1 MSRHSAV
8 ALCALL
14 AACKPTDDGKVVP
27 DQAAADEVAK
37 AFTAD
42 LVSPDESF
50 RLVRLGTVD
59 EASTVEAAD
68 PMATEEAPAEEVTPE
83 EPGWLFLVDLA
94 PDTFF
99 DHPVNWLI
107 VGESGDTTSTP
118 ASWWPLLDGVTPDS
132 LLGSIVDHEDDVVDA
147 RVWLQ
152 APTGIAPAFTIP
164 RLDLAESNAYI
175 VVQGLL
181 PGQSLYDDASATGEG
196 GRDFF
201 EAYQDGVSETIYLA
215 DEEAATLL
223 ATIDAAAESH
233 STVTVAIIAH
243 GSVDGIGLGGV
254 GVSAQQVAATFSAHP
269 NTRFNFLLGSCH
281 GGSFV
286 DDLAGLPNVD
296 AVLTAVDSTQ
306 GAVPDWDVYTDG
318 PAVTDVNAE
327 DVGSEWFSSIYAAAY
342 KLSATSTA
350 FIPVREAADAS
361 GVSHSTALLCLAFD
375 GSLGQEPSLDLD
387 QDLDFSHFLGGHS
400 PQRHCAVP

>member
-1 MSRHSAV
+1 MSHRRLIVLS
-8 ALCALL
+8 LMLF
-14 AACKPTDDGKVVP
+14 ACKPDDAKVVP

-37 AFTAD
+37 GLTAD
-42 LVSPDESF
+42 LVQADAPY
-50 RLVRLGTVD
+50 RLIRLGTVD
-59 EASTVEAAD
+59 ETSTVEEAD
-68 PMATEEAPAEEVTPE
+68 PMATEEAPPDDVKPA
-83 EPGWLFLVDLA
+83 EPGWLFMLDLA

-99 DHPVNWLI
+99 DHAVDWLV
-107 VGESGDTTSTP
+107 VGESGDTVTQP
-118 ASWWPLLDGVTPDS
+118 AQWWPLVGGLTPGA
-132 LLGSIVDHEDDVVDA
+132 LLGPIADQEDDVIDA
-147 RVWLQ
+147 RVRLETP
-152 APTGIAPAFTIP
+152 AGVAPAFTIP

-181 PGQSLYDDASATGEG
+181 PGENLYEDASLTGEG

-201 EAYQDGVSETIYLA
+201 EAYQDTLSETIYLA
-215 DEEAATLL
+215 DADAATLL
-223 ATIDAAAESH
+223 ATIDTAAASH
-233 STVTVAIIAH
+233 ATVTVAIIAH
-243 GSVDGIGLGGV
+243 GSVDGIGVGGV
-254 GVSAQQVAATFSAHP
+254 GVSAQQVRAAFQAHP

-286 DDLAGLPNVD
+286 NDLADLENVD

-318 PAVTDVNAE
+318 AAVTDVNAS

-342 KLSATSTA
+342 QLTETSLA
-350 FIPVREAADAS
+350 FVPVREAADANS
-361 GVSHSTALLCLAFD
+361 VSHSTALLCLAFD
-375 GSLGQEPSLDLD
+375 GSLGQAPDLGLD

>member
-1 MSRHSAV
+1 MSRRSV
-8 ALCALL
+8 IVLSLL
-14 AACKPTDDGKVVP
+14 MFACKPGDEPVEVP

-37 AFTAD
+37 GLTAD
-42 LVSPDESF
+42 LVEADAPF
-50 RLVRLGTVD
+50 RLLRLGTVD
-59 EASTVEAAD
+59 EDSTVEEAD
-68 PMATEEAPAEEVTPE
+68 PMATEAEPAEEVVPE

-99 DHPVNWLI
+99 EHPVNWLI
-107 VGESGDTTSTP
+107 VGESGETTSRP
-118 ASWWPLLDGVTPDS
+118 ARWWPLVDGLTPPA
-132 LLGSIVDHEDDVVDA
+132 LVGSIQDHDDDIVDA
-147 RVWLQ
+147 LVPFEPATGLQ
-152 APTGIAPAFTIP
+152 PAFTIP

-181 PGQSLYDDASATGEG
+181 PGESLHADATQTAEL

-201 EAYQDGVSETIYLA
+201 EAYQDNLSETIYLA
-215 DEEAATLL
+215 DADAALTL
-223 ATIDAAAESH
+223 ATIDDAAE
-233 STVTVAIIAH
+233 TYNVVTIAIIAH

-254 GVSAQQVAATFSAHP
+254 GVSASQMAATFSAHP

-286 DDLAGLPNVD
+286 NDLSGLSNVD

-306 GAVPDWDVYTDG
+306 GAVPDWDVYTG
-318 PAVTDVNAE
+318 GAAVTDVNSA
-327 DVGSEWFSSIYAAAY
+327 DVGAEWFSSIYDAAY
-342 KLSATSTA
+342 QLTATNEA
-350 FIPVREAADAS
+350 FGAVRTAADDA

-375 GSLGQEPSLDLD
+375 GSLGQEPALGLDE
-387 QDLDFSHFLGGHS
+387 DLDFSHFLGGHT